1 MEFEITDYVTRW
13 ESVSDDA
20 YLGGRYV
27 DLPTVTTVSADVEFY
42 EPGETRSVGR
52 EDLLAL
58 FGHQAVQDA
67 EEAIEYELYQG

>member
-27 DLPTVTTVSADVEFY
+27 DLPTVTTVSADVEY
-42 EPGETRSVGR
+42 YKSGETRSVGR
-52 EDLLAL
+52 EELSVL

-67 EEAIEYELYQG
+67 EEDIEHELYQG